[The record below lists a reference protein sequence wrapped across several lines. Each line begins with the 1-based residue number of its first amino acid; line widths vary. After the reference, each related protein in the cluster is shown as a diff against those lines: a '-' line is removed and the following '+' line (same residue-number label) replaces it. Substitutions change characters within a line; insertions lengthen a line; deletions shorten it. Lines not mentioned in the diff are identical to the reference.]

1 MIYDAKLQ
9 QILVLEK
16 QTTITLSRYYIYPIQ
31 GEDIAII
38 HLLSLPKSSIRERE
52 ERSLPHYQ
60 RIDLTRLA
68 KERKGSIIQLG

>member
-1 MIYDAKLQ
+1 MIYNAKLQ

-38 HLLSLPKSSIRERE
+38 HLLSLPKSSIRVKSSKHKNWSE
-52 ERSLPHYQ
+52 
-60 RIDLTRLA
+60 
-68 KERKGSIIQLG
+68 